1 MSRWRST
8 SIRSSCS
15 RSPRRRAA
23 PITPPPTRNRWRAAC
38 TRSSTRWRRARST
51 RQAAP
56 PATTSGTRASSFP
69 PRSSGCSVSSCA
81 RRGCRGR
88 RDQHPD
94 HHPRAAPAPRRAALA
109 LARAAGTLARRD
121 GRPARAPA
129 AEARGAAGAAGP
141 LSASAGPCRHDAG
154 HAARRALRR
163 GGLLPFPRRRPPAAT
178 TSMRARD
185 VKPPR
190 LDRAKLEVGALLDRL
205 KGDRVGLVVFA
216 GEAFVQCPL
225 TSDYSAARLFLRAVD
240 PGAMPQQGT
249 AIASAL
255 LEAKRVLEGGG
266 RGSAAKA
273 VLVITDGE
281 DQQGDALK
289 AAEALGEAGIR
300 IYAVP
305 VGTEEGEPIPLT
317 DKSGN
322 VTGYK
327 KDREG
332 RTVLTRTDVAGL
344 RELSS
349 RGNGLVLRGS
359 GFDLGVL
366 QLLPELDKLQ
376 KGDLESRLSVQYDDK
391 YMWFAWPAFLLL
403 CAASALGEGPLWR
416 RRAAQ

>member
-1 MSRWRST
+1 VSGIQTTILGQHLRIVAPLWLWLAPLGLLLGALAALRALWRQK
-8 SIRSSCS
+8 RV
-15 RSPRRRAA
+15 A
-23 PITPPPTRNRWRAAC
+23 
-38 TRSSTRWRRARST
+38 
-51 RQAAP
+51 QLVP
-56 PATTSGTRASSFP
+56 PARFP
-69 PRSSGCSVSSCA
+69 QVL
-81 RRGCRGR
+81 
-88 RDQHPD
+88 D
-94 HHPRAAPAPRRAALA
+94 H
-109 LARAAGTLARRD
+109 AGTAQGTL
-121 GRPARAPA
+121 
-129 AEARGAAGAAGP
+129 RGALFGAGLFFLFLAAAGP
-141 LSASAGPCRHDAG
+141 QCGERTELVKRTGIDLVIALDASN
-154 HAARRALRR
+154 
-163 GGLLPFPRRRPPAAT
+163 
-178 TSMRARD
+178 SMLARD
-185 VKPPR
+185 VKPSR

-216 GEAFVQCPL
+216 GDAFVQCPL

-249 AIASAL
+249 AIANAL
-255 LEAKRVLEGGG
+255 LEAKRVLDGGG

-317 DKSGN
+317 DKFGN

-359 GFDLGVL
+359 GSDLGVL
-366 QLLPELDKLQ
+366 QLLVELDKLQ

-391 YMWFAWPAFLLL
+391 YMWLAWPAFILL
-403 CAASALGEGPLWR
+403 CAAAALGEGPLRR
-416 RRAAQ
+416 RRAAP